1 MTQAEFESSINELQQ
16 RLQDR
21 DRLIAALRDTQTQL
35 EGRIAA
41 LESSLVNHASEN
53 EWLKRQLFGVKS
65 ERSGTNEL
73 QLTLGD
79 LLAEQEELRKQLDKL
94 INESEATGGGSGDAA
109 SKAKEKPKPKGR
121 RNLELSKLPKVVVD
135 LTDPELEKTSKV
147 IGYEESRQ
155 LMYQR
160 GGFKVLVRRQAKYK
174 VEVNNEKT
182 VLVTPAPTQLFPR
195 TLGHSSLYA
204 YLAIQKFA
212 LGVPHHRLE
221 KHLEGQGE
229 PLDRGTMGR
238 WMEDLGNTLGATI
251 VHAMFRDAIE
261 NCSVLSTDATGAA
274 IQPEP
279 NGKKQKRACRKGH
292 FFTVVAD
299 ARHVLFTYTSSHSQD
314 FVAKLF
320 HGFHG
325 LIQSDASSVYDILD
339 RGPPLDDGE
348 QPVAL
353 VGCWAH
359 CRRYFFDAAVVRYP
373 VGVEGLTYIQA
384 IYRADMALSG
394 LPPSK
399 RKRLREERVLPL
411 VERFYAWVH
420 QAVRVTAGRT
430 PATRALNYAINQEQ
444 ELRRVFLDGRLP
456 LDNTRS
462 ERALR
467 TIVVGRKA
475 WMFYGSDVHAEAA
488 AALFTIIA
496 SCRLHRLDPEAYFDE
511 VIRVLPYWPRER
523 YLELAPVNWVATRAC
538 LDQDELAAPWGPITV
553 PPTP

>member
-1 MTQAEFESSINELQQ
+1 MF
-16 RLQDR
+16 
-21 DRLIAALRDTQTQL
+21 
-35 EGRIAA
+35 
-41 LESSLVNHASEN
+41 
-53 EWLKRQLFGVKS
+53 
-65 ERSGTNEL
+65 
-73 QLTLGD
+73 
-79 LLAEQEELRKQLDKL
+79 
-94 INESEATGGGSGDAA
+94 
-109 SKAKEKPKPKGR
+109 
-121 RNLELSKLPKVVVD
+121 
-135 LTDPELEKTSKV
+135 
-147 IGYEESRQ
+147 
-155 LMYQR
+155 QR
-160 GGFKVLVRRQAKYK
+160 GGFKVLVRRQAKYE
-174 VEVNNEKT
+174 VEVNDEKT
-182 VLVTPAPTQLFPR
+182 ILVTPAPQQLFPR

-204 YLAIQKFA
+204 HIAIQKFA

-292 FFTVVAD
+292 FFTIVAD
-299 ARHVLFTYTSSHSQD
+299 ARHVLFAYTNSHSQD

-320 HGFHG
+320 HGFRG

-339 RGPPLDDGE
+339 RGSPLDDGE

-420 QAVRVTAGRT
+420 QAVRSRRVVAPLPVPSTTRSTKSRSSVVSSSMGASLSIT
-430 PATRALNYAINQEQ
+430 PAANERFVPSSWVG
-444 ELRRVFLDGRLP
+444 RRGCSTAATCMPRLP
-456 LDNTRS
+456 RPSSPSSPPVGSTASTPR
-462 ERALR
+462 R
-467 TIVVGRKA
+467 TSTTS
-475 WMFYGSDVHAEAA
+475 F
-488 AALFTIIA
+488 A
-496 SCRLHRLDPEAYFDE
+496 SCLSGPASGTSSW
-511 VIRVLPYWPRER
+511 LP
-523 YLELAPVNWVATRAC
+523 
-538 LDQDELAAPWGPITV
+538 
-553 PPTP
+553 

>member
-1 MTQAEFESSINELQQ
+1 VTQAEFQSSIDELQQ
-16 RLQDR
+16 RLQER

-94 INESEATGGGSGDAA
+94 IKDSEATGGGSGDAT
-109 SKAKEKPKPKGR
+109 SEPKEKPKPKGR
-121 RNLELSKLPKVVVD
+121 RNLELSKLPKVVVE

-155 LMYQR
+155 LMFQR
-160 GGFKVLVRRQAKYK
+160 GGFKVLVRRQAKY
-174 VEVNNEKT
+174 EVAVNDEKT
-182 VLVTPAPTQLFPR
+182 VLVTPAPKQLFPR

-204 YLAIQKFA
+204 HLAIQKFA

-279 NGKKQKRACRKGH
+279 NGKKQKRACRRGH
-292 FFTVVAD
+292 FFTIVAD
-299 ARHVLFTYTSSHSQD
+299 ARHVLFAYTNKHSQD

-320 HGFHG
+320 HGFRG

-420 QAVRVTAGRT
+420 QTVRVTPGRT

-488 AALFTIIA
+488 ASLFTIIA
-496 SCRLHRLDPEAYFDE
+496 SCRLHCLDPESYFDE

-523 YLELAPVNWVATRAC
+523 YLELAPVNWAATRAR
-538 LDQDELAAPWGPITV
+538 LDHDELAAPWGTITV
-553 PPTP
+553 PPPP

>member
-160 GGFKVLVRRQAKYK
+160 GGFKVLVRRQAKYE

-399 RKRLREERVLPL
+399 RKRLREERV
-411 VERFYAWVH
+411 
-420 QAVRVTAGRT
+420 
-430 PATRALNYAINQEQ
+430 
-444 ELRRVFLDGRLP
+444 
-456 LDNTRS
+456 
-462 ERALR
+462 
-467 TIVVGRKA
+467 
-475 WMFYGSDVHAEAA
+475 
-488 AALFTIIA
+488 
-496 SCRLHRLDPEAYFDE
+496 
-511 VIRVLPYWPRER
+511 
-523 YLELAPVNWVATRAC
+523 
-538 LDQDELAAPWGPITV
+538 
-553 PPTP
+553 